1 MQFDFYQLIKV
12 KWLRSG
18 ILVLA
23 LGGLLFAT
31 ALAWHRFTALP
42 SGSEAT
48 MQATHY
54 EESALDQAGPSVV
67 SLLAIK
73 RDGLDTQI
81 GLMGCGV
88 IVDERGYVL
97 TSVAMSPNIESLHVV
112 DADNTEYEVEVVT
125 RDRTG
130 RLTLLK
136 ISQADPQVAPVLQ
149 AATWADPKHIKRG
162 ETLFALGGQMT
173 PNGWELTTETGRVL
187 DTRQTLILQ
196 GTTHRNLLQTDLDL
210 TMQNDGGPLINTQG
224 QVVGLAVPGVR
235 APHCPELSYA
245 IQAQDVQNFMT
256 RLPIPHWGQDSS
268 AQVCRWLDIETLP
281 LTPAQQTSQ
290 PNERRHGEIVH
301 FVKRNSPAYLAGLR
315 RGDVITRI
323 NDQVITDPASFDAMA
338 PSLCRMDS
346 IQLTVLQQ
354 GQEQIVDLNWSNP
367 VYVQPDGTGLPEVI
381 LVVLVF
387 VLIYFLVYK
396 DIFNRVVLFVF
407 GALILMILGQRL
419 GFYNQ
424 DQIVKALVGKI
435 DVLCFIVGMQL
446 VVGVLDEAGALS
458 NLAKRITVATRG
470 NTWRI
475 LWLFCVMTYGLSL
488 FVNNL
493 TTIMLIAP
501 MVLILSKHLDCDP
514 KPFLSSLIIAANLG
528 GASTMVGDFPN
539 MIIASEAGVPFFQFI
554 TYMLPICVLLL
565 LVMMLY
571 LRLVR
576 SALFDQV
583 APLQKN
589 TLEQFDTYDAQ
600 DPDMPEPT
608 VEQQQLYHDLRQ
620 NMPSARVNKKVLHRG
635 LLILASVMVGFLV
648 ADALGVSTA
657 LIALVGGVIALLFGG
672 CPAYRL
678 VRKVSIGDVLFFAG
692 LFIMVGAAEASGG
705 LYYLSGLISRFSFG
719 NLLVLSLLL
728 MWIGAFATCLLNAG
742 PAAAMFLPV
751 VLSFKGAAPHNLY
764 WWALSLG
771 ICAGSS
777 GTLVGATSGSITATL
792 ANRFV
797 RKELIEQIVRPS
809 ERPPSEARMTNMS
822 FRGHAALG
830 LPIMF
835 IFLFISSVYITVIYQ
850 W

>member
-1 MQFDFYQLIKV
+1 MTFDLYQLIRV
-12 KWLRSG
+12 KWLRSC

-23 LGGLLFAT
+23 LGGLLFAS
-31 ALAWHRFTALP
+31 AVAWHRFAALP
-42 SGSEAT
+42 KASDASV
-48 MQATHY
+48 QATNFA
-54 EESALDQAGPSVV
+54 ESALDQAGPSVV

-73 RDGLDTQI
+73 RDGFDTQM

-97 TSVAMSPNIESLHVV
+97 TTVAMSPNIESLHVV
-112 DADNTEYEVEVVT
+112 DADNTEYEVEFVT
-125 RDRTG
+125 HDRTG

-136 ISQADPQVAPVLQ
+136 ISQPDATVSPVLQ
-149 AATWADPKHIKRG
+149 PATWADPKHIKRG

-187 DTRQTLILQ
+187 DTRQTLILKKVPY
-196 GTTHRNLLQTDLDL
+196 RNLLQTDVKL
-210 TMQNDGGPLINTQG
+210 TMKNAGGPLINAQG

-235 APHCPELSYA
+235 APHCPELGYA
-245 IQAQDVQNFMT
+245 IHVQEVRNFVKG
-256 RLPIPHWGQDSS
+256 LPIPRWGQDGS

-281 LTPAQQTSQ
+281 MTPAQQTSQ
-290 PNERRHGEIVH
+290 STERRHGEIVH

-315 RGDVITRI
+315 RGDVITRV
-323 NDQVITDPASFDAMA
+323 NDQLITDRATFDAMA
-338 PSLCRMDS
+338 PGLCRMDS
-346 IQLTVLQQ
+346 IQLTVLHQ
-354 GQEQIVDLNWSNP
+354 GQEQIMDLQWSNP
-367 VYVQPDGTGLPEVI
+367 VYVDPNRSGLPEVI

-396 DIFNRVVLFVF
+396 DIFNRVVLFVL
-407 GALILMILGQRL
+407 GALIMMVLGQRL

-424 DQIVKALVGKI
+424 DQMVQALVGKL

-446 VVGVLDEAGALS
+446 VVAVLDEAGALS
-458 NLAKRITVATRG
+458 GLASKITVATRG

-475 LWLFCVMTYGLSL
+475 LWLFCLMTYGLSL

-493 TTIMLIAP
+493 TTIMMIAP

-539 MIIASEAGVPFFQFI
+539 MIIASEAGVPFSQFI
-554 TYMLPICVLLL
+554 IYMLPICVLLL

-576 SALFDQV
+576 SALFDRELR
-583 APLQKN
+583 PHKG
-589 TLEQFDTYDAQ
+589 TLEQLDAYDAQ
-600 DPDMPEPT
+600 DPDMPEPA
-608 VEQQQLYHDLRQ
+608 EAQQQAYHELCQ
-620 NMPSARVNKKVLHRG
+620 NLPHSRINKKVLYRG
-635 LLILASVMVGFLV
+635 VLILAAVMFGFLV
-648 ADALGVSTA
+648 SDALGVSTA
-657 LIALVGGVIALLFGG
+657 LIALVGGVMALLFGG

-678 VRKVSIGDVLFFAG
+678 LRKVSIGDVLFFSG

-705 LYYLSGLISRFSFG
+705 LYYVSSLISRFSFG
-719 NLLVLSLLL
+719 NLLALSLLL
-728 MWIGAFATCLLNAG
+728 MWVGAFATCLLNAG

-764 WWALSLG
+764 WWSLSLG

-792 ANRFV
+792 ANRFIK
-797 RKELIEQIVRPS
+797 KELIEQIVRPT
-809 ERPPSEARMTNMS
+809 ETPPSEARMTNMS